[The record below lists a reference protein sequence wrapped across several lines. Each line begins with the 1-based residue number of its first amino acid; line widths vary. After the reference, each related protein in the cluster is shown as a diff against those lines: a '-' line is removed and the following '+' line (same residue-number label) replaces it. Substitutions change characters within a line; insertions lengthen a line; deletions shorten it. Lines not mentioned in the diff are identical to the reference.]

1 LTISE
6 LAITDQD
13 DGADVI
19 DLRAAHPRDA
29 TARPEAPAHTEDRT
43 GGSGGAVAVVGP
55 MIEALIGPLPVQVS
69 FWDHSVLG
77 PRGGGTTVQVRSATA
92 LRRMVWAPG
101 ELGVARAFVAGE
113 LDFDG
118 DLFELIAALRPAGV
132 RLRHRLTAVP
142 ATVRAARRL
151 GLVRRP
157 PTPPAEEARPR
168 GWRHSKRRDAR
179 SISHHYDIGNEFYRL
194 VLGDTM
200 TYSCARFIQPTD
212 HLDDAQ
218 AAKHELICRK
228 LGLHEHPGMRLLDV
242 GCGWGAT
249 AIHAARHH
257 HARVVGI
264 TISREQADYA
274 QTLVHNAGLDHLV
287 EIRLQD
293 YRDLGQDHRDLG
305 GERFDAISSIGVF
318 EHVGRRRMADYFTT
332 LRSLL
337 TPQGRIL
344 NHAISSIG
352 GSRLGRRSFTQRYVF
367 PDGELIDVGDVALA
381 MEAAGFEVRD
391 VESLREHYALT
402 LRHWVANLQAHWA
415 EAVELVGE
423 GRARV
428 WLLYMAASAVGF
440 EDGGLAVHQVLGV
453 APDQAG
459 HAGMRLTR
467 RDWT

>member
-1 LTISE
+1 
-6 LAITDQD
+6 
-13 DGADVI
+13 
-19 DLRAAHPRDA
+19 
-29 TARPEAPAHTEDRT
+29 
-43 GGSGGAVAVVGP
+43 
-55 MIEALIGPLPVQVS
+55 
-69 FWDHSVLG
+69 
-77 PRGGGTTVQVRSATA
+77 
-92 LRRMVWAPG
+92 
-101 ELGVARAFVAGE
+101 
-113 LDFDG
+113 
-118 DLFELIAALRPAGV
+118 
-132 RLRHRLTAVP
+132 
-142 ATVRAARRL
+142 
-151 GLVRRP
+151 
-157 PTPPAEEARPR
+157 
-168 GWRHSKRRDAR
+168 
-179 SISHHYDIGNEFYRL
+179 
-194 VLGDTM
+194 
-200 TYSCARFIQPTD
+200 
-212 HLDDAQ
+212 
-218 AAKHELICRK
+218 
-228 LGLHEHPGMRLLDV
+228 MRLLDV

-274 QTLVHNAGLDHLV
+274 QTLVHHAGLDHLV

-305 GERFDAISSIGVF
+305 GERFDAISSIGMF

-352 GSRLGRRSFTQRYVF
+352 GSKLGRRSFTQRYVF

-402 LRHWVANLQAHWA
+402 LRHWVANLQSHWG

-428 WLLYMAASAVGF
+428 WLLYMTASAIGF

-453 APDQAG
+453 VPDQAG
-459 HAGMRLTR
+459 HAGMPPTR